1 MPRLCLART
10 TLTAN
15 MEIEGPTATKVSGQ
29 RNIPESQIK
38 VQFITS
44 LSDLKLPE
52 NTGPILVPT
61 SKCLIVYIEENLT
74 SDLRVIDLRR
84 YGLSTLVNHL
94 LGTESPTPFEFLIS
108 RSFLRTSL
116 DDFLTAK
123 GLSSENVLT
132 VEYVRSLIP
141 PLHVISYEH
150 DDWVSSV
157 DILSNES
164 LAGKWADG
172 AKVPKMG
179 QERIL
184 SGSYDA
190 NIRVW
195 NTSSEVLAMSP
206 SAAEGGHSAGVKAAK
221 FLSTSQLVSSSL
233 DRTIRIWEY
242 TESTENMSA
251 HISPKLE
258 LYGHR
263 ASIDDI
269 SVHAPSHRILSASAD
284 HTVGVWSTKKSN
296 APAAQESLFST
307 VGQSSSKRRK
317 LKIPHNTP
325 KRGPIAELR
334 SHSAPVSSVR
344 FAENDS
350 TVGYSASWDHTLRTW
365 DLATAALVD
374 TRTTSHALLSLEEL
388 PELHLIA
395 AGTSAR
401 HITLIDPR
409 VSAATTSTMTLRG
422 HTNSVVSMAR
432 NPSNAYSLV
441 SGSHDS
447 TCRIWD
453 VRSTKPGRAQENAS
467 LSEGAV
473 SESIYTIQREAIRQ
487 KSKRMPGEEKVLDV
501 AWDQHLGIVSAGEDK
516 KLQINRGQ
524 STGPAGG
531 EE

>member
-1 MPRLCLART
+1 MET
-10 TLTAN
+10 EGFTAA
-15 MEIEGPTATKVSGQ
+15 EISGQ
-29 RNIPESQIK
+29 RNTPESQIK
-38 VQFITS
+38 VQFVTS
-44 LSDLKLPE
+44 LPDLKLPE

-61 SKCLIVYIEENLT
+61 SKCLIVYIEENLP
-74 SDLRVIDLRR
+74 SDSGCIDLRR

-132 VEYVRSLIP
+132 VEYVRSFIP
-141 PLHVISYEH
+141 PLHVTSFEH

-157 DILSNES
+157 DVLSKES

-172 AKVPKMG
+172 AKMPKIG

-190 NIRVW
+190 HIRIW
-195 NTSSEVLAMSP
+195 NTSAEVLATSP
-206 SAAEGGHSAGVKAAK
+206 SAAEGGHSAGVKVAK

-242 TESTENMSA
+242 AESAENMSA
-251 HISPKLE
+251 HIIPKLE

-263 ASIDDI
+263 ASVDDI
-269 SVHAPSHRILSASAD
+269 SVHAPSYRILSASAD

-296 APAAQESLFST
+296 APAAQESLFSN
-307 VGQSSSKRRK
+307 VGHSSSSKRRK
-317 LKIPHNTP
+317 LKLFHDTP
-325 KRGPIAELR
+325 KRGPIAELK

-365 DLATAALVD
+365 DLVTAALVD
-374 TRTTSHALLSLEEL
+374 TRTTSHALLSLVEL

-409 VSAATTSTMTLRG
+409 VSAAKTSTMTLRG
-422 HTNSVVSMAR
+422 HSNAVVSMAR
-432 NPSNAYSLV
+432 DPSNAYSLI

-447 TCRIWD
+447 TCRVWD
-453 VRSTKPGRAQENAS
+453 VRSTKPGRAQENVS

-473 SESIYTIQREAIRQ
+473 SDSIYTIQRESTRQ
-487 KSKRMPGEEKVLDV
+487 KSKRVPGEAKVLDV
-501 AWDQHLGIVSAGEDK
+501 AWDKHLGIVSAGEDK
-516 KLQINRGQ
+516 RLQINRRQ
-524 STGPAGG
+524 STGPSGG